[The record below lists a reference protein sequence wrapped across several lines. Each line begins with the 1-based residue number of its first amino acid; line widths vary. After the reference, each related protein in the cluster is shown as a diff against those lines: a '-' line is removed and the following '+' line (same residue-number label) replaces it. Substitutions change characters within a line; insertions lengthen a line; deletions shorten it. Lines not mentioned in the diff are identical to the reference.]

1 MKSGILPLA
10 AGVFLSVICFGE
22 ELRLPLPGAERTVG
36 GFLTTRGEIPPHDLR
51 AKVRYDE
58 ENLYVTVFSEL
69 EPGRRPNAAGSRDD
83 DLSMFDGDLA
93 EVILAPE
100 PESGVYYHL
109 ALNPNGALYSARKR
123 DTSWNPSVGRKT
135 ETGADAWSAELT
147 IPFSAFGGKTP
158 GPGTAWGIN
167 FASGRGGPG
176 RYTASWSGARSYHD
190 VKQLGRLV
198 FGTGKTADQVPPV
211 HVERLRLRNGV
222 LSCAVSLP
230 EGGSPSR
237 FRVQMI
243 LDGKT
248 EKTLSPDSRGEIFSW
263 EGRLS
268 GAYLPLK
275 SSSVVE
281 LRVTGVPDGRILLH
295 RKALV
300 NSVQTSA
307 LCLDKF
313 YYTPADREIR
323 YSHDFPE
330 PAKITVRGDGKT
342 VHSIQNAPKQGV
354 ISLAAPPLKPGRY
367 VMEIS
372 SGAIRTTR
380 LFFHCGETPSLAP
393 ISPDA
398 EFRISD
404 GIFRIAGSPVFL
416 LGASPTGKS
425 FLHFGD
431 AFNLQYG
438 RYGVQPNAAVIAGM
452 PGYFLT
458 RKPATGYVFP
468 PDAVLKRTLDRFL
481 SKGVPADRTITRI
494 AYEAQMKVY
503 EKDGKG
509 NLTEKEAPGFYAALY
524 RYLKKKA
531 PDRLFSIHIDHHDHL
546 REFASNC
553 DVFETSY
560 WSSSFSPSMIPN
572 LDRDMGEAKKAAGR
586 KPVVFWLGGTIPDPF
601 CRTAEELRAGVY
613 LAVLHDMAG
622 VIFHMGHGHLP
633 ESRTRLWSLIS
644 GINAEIR
651 SFYPAFRRGEAFP
664 NFVLESTPD
673 LAYAA
678 RRDGDRVTL
687 IAVNLSG
694 AENSFFLKTR
704 GGAVRGT
711 LTPYEPRIWHLNY

>member
-1 MKSGILPLA
+1 MRSGLLPIA
-10 AGVFLSVICFGE
+10 AGVFLSVICSGE
-22 ELRLPLPGAERTVG
+22 ELRLPQPDAERTAG

-51 AKVRYDE
+51 AKVRYDAE
-58 ENLYVTVFSEL
+58 KLYVTVFREL
-69 EPGRRPNAAGSRDD
+69 EPGQRPNVVGNRDD
-83 DLSMFDGDLA
+83 DLSIFDGDIA

-100 PESGVYYHL
+100 PESGVYYHF
-109 ALNPNGALYSARKR
+109 AVNPNGALYTARKR
-123 DTSWNPSVGRKT
+123 DMSWNPSVGRKT
-135 ETGADAWSAELT
+135 ETGAGVWSAELV
-147 IPFSAFGGKTP
+147 IPFSAFGKKTP
-158 GPGTAWGIN
+158 APGTAWGIN
-167 FASGRGGPG
+167 FASGRGAPD
-176 RYTASWSGARSYHD
+176 RYSASWSGARSYHD

-198 FGTGKTADQVPPV
+198 FGTGKTADQVPSV

-230 EGGSPSR
+230 EGGPSSR
-237 FRVQMI
+237 FRVQMF

-248 EKTLSPDSRGEIFSW
+248 EQTLSPDRRGEMFSW

-268 GAYLPLK
+268 GDYQPLK
-275 SSSVVE
+275 SSRVVE
-281 LRVTGVPDGRILLH
+281 LRVTSVPEGRILLH
-295 RKALV
+295 RKALA

-307 LCLDKF
+307 LHLDKF

-330 PAKITVRGDGKT
+330 PAKITVRGDGKI
-342 VHSIQNAPKQGV
+342 VRSIQNAPKQGM
-354 ISLAAPPLKPGRY
+354 IPLAGPPLKPGRY
-367 VMEIS
+367 VVEIS

-380 LFFHCGETPSLAP
+380 LFCLCGETPSLAAIP
-393 ISPDA
+393 SDA
-398 EFRISD
+398 ELRGADGVFRM
-404 GIFRIAGSPVFL
+404 AGSPVFL

-438 RYGVQPNAAVIAGM
+438 RYGVQPNAVAITGI
-452 PGYFLT
+452 PGYSFT
-458 RKPATGYVFP
+458 RKPAAGYVFP
-468 PDAVLKRTLDRFL
+468 PDAELKRTLDRFL

-503 EKDGKG
+503 EKGAK
-509 NLTEKEAPGFYAALY
+509 NRLAEKDPPGFYAGLY
-524 RYLKKKA
+524 RYLKEKA
-531 PDRLFSIHIDHHDHL
+531 PGRLFSIHIDHHDHL

-560 WSSSFSPSMIPN
+560 WSSSFSPCMIPN
-572 LDRDMGEAKKAAGR
+572 LDRDMGEAKKAAGG
-586 KPVVFWLGGTIPDPF
+586 KPVLFWLGGTIPDTS

-622 VIFHMGHGHLP
+622 VIFHMGHGYLP

-644 GINAEIR
+644 GINAEIQ
-651 SFYPAFRRGEAFP
+651 SFYPAFRKGKALP

-678 RRDGDRVTL
+678 RRDDDRVTL

-694 AENSFFLKTR
+694 AENSFSLKTR